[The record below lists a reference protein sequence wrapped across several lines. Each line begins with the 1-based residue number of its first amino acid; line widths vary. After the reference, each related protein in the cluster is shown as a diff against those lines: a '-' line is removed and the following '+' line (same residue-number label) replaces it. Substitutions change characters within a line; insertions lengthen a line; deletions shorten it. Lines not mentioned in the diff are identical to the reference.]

1 MQKEQLYR
9 IKNATI
15 YFVMIG
21 LIASY
26 VIVTVG
32 IELDIFKDNIASV
45 DNFRFELFGIFIT
58 IQLIL
63 MFAKLVVNR
72 NHGLISLE
80 NIGLLSFFALEI
92 TIIYSSVFN
101 GIGELY
107 GIGTHIAIMIIEV
120 VKAFTLLTYAVTNI
134 LDNFYTGN
142 NNKFFNNNI
151 IGVSND

>member
-101 GIGELY
+101 GIY
-107 GIGTHIAIMIIEV
+107 
-120 VKAFTLLTYAVTNI
+120 NC
-134 LDNFYTGN
+134 NF
-142 NNKFFNNNI
+142 
-151 IGVSND
+151 